1 MAFFGC
7 SSLQSITIPSSVTEI
22 GNWILR
28 ECNLKEIHMRHND
41 PKSIK
46 IDEKLYIITIID
58 PYEPI
63 DYDICTLYVPLGSQE
78 KYLYHPI
85 FGKFK
90 NIEMETPNQIH
101 EIEKCTSF
109 CRDA

>member
-7 SSLQSITIPSSVTEI
+7 SSLQSITIPSSVTEV

-28 ECNLKEIHMRHND
+28 ECNLKEIHIRHND
-41 PKSIK
+41 PKLIQ
-46 IDEKLYIITIID
+46 IDEKMYIITLYD

-63 DYDICTLYVPLGSQE
+63 DYDTCTLFVPPDAKE

-90 NIEMETPNQIH
+90 NIE
-101 EIEKCTSF
+101 IEPPSLP
-109 CRDA
+109 